1 MNNLWLKTGCNLTG
15 YNYEIVKNSSEATAR
30 TVKKYF
36 SAMLII
42 SILWG
47 FIGFSF
53 ARRYLDTGYTGSSI
67 VALVMIFIVIQVE
80 RQIILSSGRN
90 WLVPVFRTLI
100 GVVMAIIGSV
110 IIDQIIFKDDIEKGR
125 ISNLQAEANDILP
138 EKTLELDNQI
148 MQIDLAIAQKERER
162 TSIIDEITARPFI
175 KTTSAEIK
183 HFQMQTNGHNGESRD
198 TLVKKTD
205 YTLTE
210 VQNPKASLLPGITDQ
225 INQLRRQKSEKENS
239 KINARQELEA
249 ELRSKTGFLDELNV
263 LFSVLMS
270 STVAMT
276 VWSMMFLVFMSLE
289 VLIIVNRYGEDKND
303 YDRVISHQMDTRM
316 VMLDNLTKNQLQ
328 N

>member
-1 MNNLWLKTGCNLTG
+1 MNNLWLKTGCILTG
-15 YNYEIVKNSSEATAR
+15 YNYKIVKSSSEATAR

-42 SILWG
+42 IILWG
-47 FIGFSF
+47 FIGYSF
-53 ARRYLDTGYTGSSI
+53 AQRYLDAGFTGSAL
-67 VALVMIFIVIQVE
+67 VALVMILIVIQVE

-90 WLVPVFRTLI
+90 WLVPGFRALI
-100 GVVMAIIGSV
+100 GIVMAIIGSV

-148 MQIDLAIAQKERER
+148 MQIDLAIAQKEAER
-162 TSIIDEITARPFI
+162 ASIIDEITARPFI

-198 TLVKKTD
+198 TLVRKTD
-205 YTLTE
+205 YTLTD
-210 VQNPKASLLPGITDQ
+210 VQNPKAALLPGITDQ
-225 INQLRRQKSEKENS
+225 INQLRRQKSEKEIS
-239 KINARQELEA
+239 KINARQELET
-249 ELRSKTGFLDELNV
+249 ELKSKTGFLDELNV
-263 LFSVLMS
+263 LFSVLLS

-289 VLIIVNRYGEDKND
+289 VLVIVNRYGEDKND